1 LSWKQE
7 NAINRIYRTF
17 KRLKSGIFKEDI
29 EALKH
34 LNESVESGAKSVTL
48 DNLLFS
54 KLLCLVLKQNVMYY
68 HDISISIK
76 HVSDELDKT
85 LNEQLSELLYALNQA
100 EMIKKSEAG
109 TLTAI
114 DLMNNNKWTIEQVN
128 SSFIKTAN
136 SFLTDKTKYF

>member
-1 LSWKQE
+1 MSWKEE

-29 EALKH
+29 EALKT
-34 LNESVESGAKSVTL
+34 LNQATESKAKTVTL

-54 KLLCLVLKQNVMYY
+54 KLLCLALKQNVMYY
-68 HDISISIK
+68 NDISISIK
-76 HVSDELDKT
+76 HVSGELDKT
-85 LNEQLSELLYALNQA
+85 LNQQLSELLYALNQS

-109 TLTAI
+109 NLTAI
-114 DLMNNNKWTIEQVN
+114 DLENNHKWTIDQVN

-136 SFLTDKTKYF
+136 TFLTDQNNYL